1 MTDEEKAALEFY
13 ANSKNYHLETTSLGK
28 FPSKIDRD
36 GGVRARK
43 VLRNL
48 DKESLPKYPCLELD
62 PRSVV
67 FDAEMERKL
76 NGR

>member
-1 MTDEEKAALEFY
+1 MTDEEKAVLEFY

-43 VLRNL
+43 VLR
-48 DKESLPKYPCLELD
+48 
-62 PRSVV
+62 
-67 FDAEMERKL
+67 EMEKDD
-76 NGR
+76 GR

>member
-1 MTDEEKAALEFY
+1 MTDEQKAALEFY

-43 VLRNL
+43 VLR
-48 DKESLPKYPCLELD
+48 
-62 PRSVV
+62 
-67 FDAEMERKL
+67 EMEKDD
-76 NGR
+76 GR